1 MQHALW
7 WNSLSLAGSF
17 RTWLHFQWVKVYH
30 QRQLITSYKLSYLP
44 VTQVNIG
51 NCTSFISTSSRI
63 STEVGP
69 VVSCMNVSVYVRESA
84 FPWCGSAQ
92 CFKLQNSGKHIWNG
106 NSSVFDRPPAEP
118 RTLNWNSWH
127 ALKCQEGMRYCSS
140 YTFPLV
146 ESLFFP
152 QNLSNLVRA
161 FSSTSDARERPEE
174 GETNGRGLVGDSWGK
189 VEVEVSIIR
198 YGPCAP
204 PPLISVTVS
213 SAPVSD
219 TPLSY
224 DGSSRWRVVP
234 ATEVLYWVGGV
245 EGLSSSPL
253 TASRPPTMEEVMG
266 SGDFHP
272 GEWAQSEGYAIVH
285 G

>member
-1 MQHALW
+1 
-7 WNSLSLAGSF
+7 
-17 RTWLHFQWVKVYH
+17 
-30 QRQLITSYKLSYLP
+30 
-44 VTQVNIG
+44 
-51 NCTSFISTSSRI
+51 
-63 STEVGP
+63 
-69 VVSCMNVSVYVRESA
+69 
-84 FPWCGSAQ
+84 
-92 CFKLQNSGKHIWNG
+92 
-106 NSSVFDRPPAEP
+106 
-118 RTLNWNSWH
+118 
-127 ALKCQEGMRYCSS
+127 
-140 YTFPLV
+140 
-146 ESLFFP
+146 
-152 QNLSNLVRA
+152 
-161 FSSTSDARERPEE
+161 
-174 GETNGRGLVGDSWGK
+174 

-272 GEWAQSEGYAIVH
+272 GE
-285 G
+285 